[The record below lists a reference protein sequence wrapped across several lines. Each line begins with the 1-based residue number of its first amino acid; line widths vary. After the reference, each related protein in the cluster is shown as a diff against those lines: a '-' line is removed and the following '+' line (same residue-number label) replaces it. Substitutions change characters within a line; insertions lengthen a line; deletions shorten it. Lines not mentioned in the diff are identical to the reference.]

1 MKLHIDPQALTLA
14 DIMKNLNSAD
24 PSRFRDAMSDVGFT
38 GSDPSWYE
46 QALMEKLNMIPSENP
61 INPND
66 EKSLRHHKEW
76 LIEDKGKIV
85 TELSRI

>member
-1 MKLHIDPQALTLA
+1 
-14 DIMKNLNSAD
+14 
-24 PSRFRDAMSDVGFT
+24 
-38 GSDPSWYE
+38 
-46 QALMEKLNMIPSENP
+46 MIPSENP